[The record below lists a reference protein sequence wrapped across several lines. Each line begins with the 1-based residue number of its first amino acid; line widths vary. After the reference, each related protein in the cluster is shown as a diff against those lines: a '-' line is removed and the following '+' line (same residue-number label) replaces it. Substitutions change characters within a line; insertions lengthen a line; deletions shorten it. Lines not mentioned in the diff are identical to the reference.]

1 MERDII
7 TVPVIALRGLTVLPR
22 MMMHF
27 DISRPKSILA
37 VEKAMGGD
45 QKVLL
50 LTQRNPDDL
59 DPEEEQLY
67 HVGTLALVKQLVK
80 MPGGI
85 VRVLTEG
92 VERAELIS
100 LTSMDP
106 VLYAEVEI
114 TPREDEGL
122 DYIVQEAMLRVLKE
136 KLRGMAQ
143 NIRR

>member
-85 VRVLTEG
+85 
-92 VERAELIS
+92 
-100 LTSMDP
+100 
-106 VLYAEVEI
+106 
-114 TPREDEGL
+114 
-122 DYIVQEAMLRVLKE
+122 
-136 KLRGMAQ
+136 
-143 NIRR
+143 